1 MNKNMRVLI
10 LGGDGYL
17 GWPTAM
23 DFAAAGH
30 DVMVAD
36 NYMRRQI
43 AEATESAPLISAPS
57 LSERTSIFE
66 SVSGKSIKVR
76 IGDLTDPE
84 VMFDLVKEMQPD
96 TIIHYA
102 EQPSA
107 PYSMRGFREAR
118 ETFQNNLDVTFNCI
132 WAVKDYAPQAHIV
145 KLGTMGEYGTPN
157 IDIEEG
163 WLDIEHKGRKD
174 TFLYPRAA
182 GSLYHTTKVLDT
194 DLIWFYVRTHKLR
207 VTDLM
212 QGPVYGL
219 STKEADLD
227 KRLCPNFH
235 YDDIFGT
242 VVNRFLVQAVAG
254 VPLTVYG
261 GGGQTRG
268 YLDLR
273 DTLQCVRLAAEN
285 PAQPGELKIFNQ
297 LTETFTVNELAERVM
312 LAGNHFGLNVKIKSI
327 PNPRKEKE
335 EHYYNPT
342 HRGLLDLGLKPHY
355 MTEEVL
361 CKMLERIVENR
372 DRIVLDQIM
381 PRVSWS

>member
-1 MNKNMRVLI
+1 MRVLI

-30 DVMVAD
+30 EVTVVD
-36 NYMRRQI
+36 NYLRRII
-43 AEATESAPLISAPS
+43 AEETNSEALLSTPS
-57 LSERTSIFE
+57 LTQRAAKFKDITGHTIETI
-66 SVSGKSIKVR
+66 
-76 IGDLTDPE
+76 IGDLADPE
-84 VMFDLVKEMQPD
+84 LMMDVVKNTSPD

-107 PYSMRGFREAR
+107 PYSMRGFPEAR
-118 ETFQNNLDVTFNCI
+118 KTFKNNLDVTFNVI
-132 WAVKDYAPQAHIV
+132 WAMLEHAPQAHMV

-163 WLDIEHKGRKD
+163 WIDIDHKGRSGR
-174 TFLYPRAA
+174 FLFPRAA

-194 DLIWFYVRTHKLR
+194 DLLWFYVRTYGLK

-219 STKEADLD
+219 STDQADLD
-227 KRLCPNFH
+227 PALCPNFH

-242 VVNRFLVQAVAG
+242 LVNRFLVQAVAG

-268 YLDLR
+268 YLNLR

-285 PAQPGELKIFNQ
+285 PASEGELKIFNQ
-297 LTETFTVNELAERVM
+297 LTETFSVNQVADKVQ
-312 LAGNHFGLNVKIKSI
+312 AVGNSMGLNVEVKSI
-327 PNPRKEKE
+327 PNPRKELE
-335 EHYYNPT
+335 EHYYNPV
-342 HRGLLDLGLKPHY
+342 HSGLKELGLEPHL
-355 MTEEVL
+355 MTDDVVAQ
-361 CKMLERIVENR
+361 MLERIIEAK
-372 DRIVLDQIM
+372 DRIVADRIM
-381 PRVSWS
+381 PRVSWK

>member
-1 MNKNMRVLI
+1 MNVLI

-23 DFAAAGH
+23 NFAAAGYR
-30 DVMVAD
+30 VTVID
-36 NYMRRQI
+36 NYMRRSI
-43 AEATESAPLISAPS
+43 AEATSSDALFATPNLTERAS
-57 LSERTSIFE
+57 LFKKITGHDIN
-66 SVSGKSIKVR
+66 VI
-76 IGDLTDPE
+76 IGDLSDPE
-84 VMFDLVKEMQPD
+84 IMFSAVRETSPD

-118 ETFQNNLDVTFNCI
+118 ETFQNNLDVTFNCL
-132 WAVKDYAPQAHIV
+132 WAVKELAPEAHII

-163 WLDIEHKGRKD
+163 WINISHNGRED

-194 DLIWFYVRTHKLR
+194 DLIWFYVRTHDMK

-212 QGPVYGL
+212 QGPVYGI
-219 STKEADLD
+219 STDEADLD
-227 KRLCPNFH
+227 SALCPNFH

-242 VVNRFLVQAVAG
+242 VVNRFVVQAVAG

-261 GGGQTRG
+261 AGGQTRG
-268 YLDLR
+268 YLNLR
-273 DTLQCVRLAAEN
+273 DTLQCVRLAAQN
-285 PAQPGELKIFNQ
+285 PAQKGELRIYNQ
-297 LTETFTVNELAERVM
+297 LTETFTVNELASRVKK
-312 LAGNHFGLNVKIKSI
+312 AGELLDLDVSIQNI

-335 EHYYNPT
+335 DHYYNPR
-342 HRGLLDLGLKPHY
+342 HSGLLDLGLKPNF
-355 MTEEVL
+355 MTDEIL
-361 CKMLERIVENR
+361 CSMLESVMLNKSRIDNS
-372 DRIVLDQIM
+372 RIL
-381 PRVSWS
+381 PRVKWS

>member
-1 MNKNMRVLI
+1 MRVLI

-30 DVMVAD
+30 EVTVAD
-36 NYMRRQI
+36 NYLRRQI
-43 AEATESAPLISAPS
+43 AEATDSEALIVAPS
-57 LSERTSIFE
+57 LSERAKTFE
-66 SVSGKSIKVR
+66 AISGKKIAVR
-76 IGDLTDPE
+76 IGDLSDPDF
-84 VMFDLVKEMQPD
+84 MFEIVRGVQPEA
-96 TIIHYA
+96 IIHYA

-132 WAVKDYAPQAHIV
+132 WAVKDIVPDAHIV

-163 WLDIEHKGRKD
+163 WIEIEHKGRKD

-194 DLIWFYVRTHKLR
+194 DLLWFYVRTYGLR

-212 QGPVYGL
+212 QGPVYGI
-219 STKEADLD
+219 STDEADLAPS
-227 KRLCPNFH
+227 LCPNFH

-268 YLDLR
+268 YLNLR
-273 DTLQCVRLAAEN
+273 DTLQCVRLAAES
-285 PAQPGELKIFNQ
+285 PAKPGALRIFNQ
-297 LTETFTVNELAERVM
+297 LTETFTVNELAERVKS
-312 LAGNHFGLNVKIKSI
+312 AGDQMGLNVEIKSI
-327 PNPRKEKE
+327 PNPRKERE

-342 HRGLLDLGLKPHY
+342 HTGLMELGLKPHY
-355 MTEEVL
+355 MTETVL
-361 CKMLERIVENR
+361 GAMLERIIENR
-372 DRIVLDQIM
+372 DRIVAERIM
-381 PRVSWS
+381 PRVRWS

>member
-1 MNKNMRVLI
+1 MKVLI

-30 DVMVAD
+30 DVTVVD
-36 NYMRRQI
+36 NYLRRII
-43 AEATESAPLISAPS
+43 AEETDSEALLTAPS
-57 LSERTSIFE
+57 LTQRAAIFE
-66 SVSGKSIKVR
+66 ALTGHHIAVR
-76 IGDLTDPE
+76 IGDLTDPD
-84 VMFDLVKEMQPD
+84 VMMSAVAETAPE

-107 PYSMRGFREAR
+107 PYSMQDFKSAR
-118 ETFQNNLDVTFNCI
+118 RTFQNNLDVTFNLI
-132 WAVKDYAPQAHIV
+132 WAMIEHAPKAHMV

-163 WLDIEHKGRKD
+163 WLDIEHKGRKG
-174 TFLYPRAA
+174 TFLFPRAA

-194 DLIWFYVRTHKLR
+194 DLLWFYVRVYSLR

-219 STKEADLD
+219 STDEADLD
-227 KRLCPNFH
+227 LALAPNFH

-254 VPLTVYG
+254 IPLTVYG

-268 YLDLR
+268 YLNLR
-273 DTLQCVRLAAEN
+273 DTLQWVRLAATN
-285 PAQPGELKIFNQ
+285 PASEGELKIYNQ
-297 LTETFTVNELAERVM
+297 LTETFTVKELAEKIKNVGDAM
-312 LAGNHFGLNVKIKSI
+312 GLGVEIKSI
-327 PNPRKEKE
+327 DNPRKEPE

-342 HRGLLDLGLKPHY
+342 HSGLLEMGLKPHY
-355 MTEEVL
+355 MTDDVVSA
-361 CKMLERIVENR
+361 MLERIVEAK
-372 DRIVLDQIM
+372 DRIDSNRIM
-381 PRVSWS
+381 PRVRWKK